1 PLAPPRKG
9 EGNPGG
15 TWGLVRDRK
24 WRAIALQVLV
34 VVLLVG
40 GVSWLV
46 SNAVVNLQKQ
56 NIASGFSF
64 LGRTAGFDIS
74 QALIGYKNTDT
85 YARAFWVGLMNTL
98 LVAGVATVLATV
110 LGFAL
115 GVARLSSNWI
125 VAKLALVYVEIV
137 RNVPLLLWLLMVYF
151 GVMLR
156 LPPPGDNVWLNQRGL
171 YLPEVGLSA
180 GGVLI
185 LGHLLVSAIVVRL
198 VMRHPGVRLEAAKS
212 PGGKA
217 QLALICWGAVLFV
230 AVLIALILGM
240 RGMYPLSVQW
250 PTMGR
255 FNVEG
260 GVAILPELM
269 ALVIGLV
276 TYTAAYI
283 GEIVRA
289 GIQSVGVG
297 QRQAA
302 AALGL
307 DGGQALRFV
316 VVPQGMRAIIPPL
329 TNQYVNLAK
338 NSSLAVAV
346 GYPDLVSVFAGT
358 ILNHTNQAVETIAIT
373 MAVYLA
379 LSLAISGVMG
389 VFNAR
394 VALKER

>member
-1 PLAPPRKG
+1 MTAQ
-9 EGNPGG
+9 
-15 TWGLVRDRK
+15 
-24 WRAIALQVLV
+24 WRGIALQVAV
-34 VVLLVG
+34 VALLVW
-40 GVSWLV
+40 GVSWLAA
-46 SNAVVNLQKQ
+46 NAVENLQKQ

-74 QALIGYKNTDT
+74 QALIEYKNTDT
-85 YARAFWVGLMNTL
+85 YARAFWVGLLNTL
-98 LVAGVATVLATV
+98 LVAAVATVLATV

-115 GVARLSSNWI
+115 GVARLSSNWV

-137 RNVPLLLWLLMVYF
+137 RNVPLLLWLFMVYF

-156 LPPPGDNVWLNQRGL
+156 LPPPGESVSLLGGMLNQRGL
-171 YLPEVGLSA
+171 YLPVVAGAGQLVAGVGLLVM
-180 GGVLI
+180 GGWASWAMCDARGWRWVDFAI
-185 LGHLLVSAIVVRL
+185 LGLFLI
-198 VMRHPGVRLEAAKS
+198 PGCAALS
-212 PGGKA
+212 FS
-217 QLALICWGAVLFV
+217 W
-230 AVLIALILGM
+230 
-240 RGMYPLSVQW
+240 PLRFDV
-250 PTMGR
+250 PAMGR

-260 GVAILPELM
+260 GVALLPELL

-276 TYTAAYI
+276 TYTGAYI

-297 QRQAA
+297 QRQSAS
-302 AALGL
+302 ALGL
-307 DGGQALRFV
+307 DEGQSLRFV
-316 VVPQGMRAIIPPL
+316 IVPQGLRAIIPPL

-373 MAVYLA
+373 MAVYLVMS
-379 LSLAISGVMG
+379 LSISGGMG

>member
-1 PLAPPRKG
+1 MMGASKRGLPPG
-9 EGNPGG
+9 
-15 TWGLVRDRK
+15 VRELD
-24 WRAIALQVLV
+24 WRSVVAQVLV
-34 VVLLVG
+34 VAVLAA

-46 SNAVVNLQKQ
+46 SNAAVNLQKQ

-64 LGRTAGFDIS
+64 LRRTAGFDIS
-74 QALIGYKNTDT
+74 QALIGYQNTDT
-85 YARAFWVGLMNTL
+85 YARAFFVGLLNTL
-98 LVAGVATVLATV
+98 LVAGVSTVLATV

-125 VAKLALVYVEIV
+125 VAKLALVYVETV

-156 LPPPGDNVWLNQRGL
+156 LPPPGESVHVMGGLLNQRGL
-171 YLPEVGLSA
+171 YLPEFAGLGTLAAAA
-180 GGVLI
+180 GLTALGVW
-185 LGHLLVSAIVVRL
+185 A
-198 VMRHPGVRLEAAKS
+198 GVQLQRT
-212 PGGKA
+212 GGGRA
-217 QLALICWGAVLFV
+217 
-230 AVLIALILGM
+230 
-240 RGMYPLSVQW
+240 VQW
-250 PTMGR
+250 TAADRVLMALMLVLGLAAWMQAWGQPVVWPAMGR
-255 FNVEG
+255 FNIEG

-276 TYTAAYI
+276 TYTGAYI

-289 GIQSVGVG
+289 GIQSVGKG

-307 DGGQALRFV
+307 GEADTLRLV
-316 VVPQGMRAIIPPL
+316 VVPQGLRAIIPPL

-338 NSSLAVAV
+338 NSSLAVAI

-373 MAVYLA
+373 MAVYLV

>member
-1 PLAPPRKG
+1 M
-9 EGNPGG
+9 EF
-15 TWGLVRDRK
+15 VYDRK
-24 WRAIALQVLV
+24 WRGVALQVVLV
-34 VVLLVG
+34 ALLVW
-40 GVSWLV
+40 GVSWLAA
-46 SNAVVNLQKQ
+46 NAVANLQKQ
-56 NIASGFSF
+56 NIASGFAF

-74 QALIGYKNTDT
+74 QALIDYKNTDT
-85 YARAFWVGLMNTL
+85 YARAFWVGLLNTL
-98 LVAGVATVLATV
+98 LVAAVATVLATV

-125 VAKLALVYVEIV
+125 VAKIALVYVEIV
-137 RNVPLLLWLLMVYF
+137 RNVPLLLWLFMVYF

-156 LPPPGDNVWLNQRGL
+156 LPPPGESLQLLGGMLNQRGL
-171 YLPEVGLSA
+171 YLPVVADGGQLIAAAGLLVLGVGA
-180 GGVLI
+180 GCLMRGARVSTARRWQLVDAVI
-185 LGHLLVSAIVVRL
+185 LGLLLI
-198 VMRHPGVRLEAAKS
+198 PGVVALS
-212 PGGKA
+212 
-217 QLALICWGAVLFV
+217 LAW
-230 AVLIALILGM
+230 
-240 RGMYPLSVQW
+240 PLQFDV
-250 PTMGR
+250 PAMGR

-260 GVAILPELM
+260 GLALLPELM

-276 TYTAAYI
+276 TYTGAYI

-302 AALGL
+302 SALGL
-307 DGGQALRFV
+307 NVGQALRFV
-316 VVPQGMRAIIPPL
+316 IVPQGLRAIIPPL

-373 MAVYLA
+373 MAMYLV

-394 VALKER
+394 VALKEQ

>member
-1 PLAPPRKG
+1 MTA
-9 EGNPGG
+9 
-15 TWGLVRDRK
+15 VRRSATDRN
-24 WRAIALQVLV
+24 WRSIALQVLV
-34 VVLLVG
+34 VVLLLSGVG
-40 GVSWLV
+40 WLV
-46 SNAVVNLQKQ
+46 SNAVENLQKQ

-74 QALIGYKNTDT
+74 QALIDYKNTDT
-85 YARAFWVGLMNTL
+85 YARAFWAGLLNTL
-98 LVAGVATVLATV
+98 LVAAVGAVLATV

-137 RNVPLLLWLLMVYF
+137 RNVPLLLWLFMIYF
-151 GVMLR
+151 GVLLH
-156 LPPPGDNVWLNQRGL
+156 LPPPGESVHVLGGMLNQRGL
-171 YLPEVGLSA
+171 YLPVVGGGGQLIAGVGL
-180 GGVLI
+180 
-185 LGHLLVSAIVVRL
+185 
-198 VMRHPGVRLEAAKS
+198 
-212 PGGKA
+212 
-217 QLALICWGAVLFV
+217 LALGAG
-230 AVLIALILGM
+230 AGWGM
-240 RGMYPLSVQW
+240 RGAGKRNWRGADAVLLGLFLVPGLAALSLAWPLRFDV
-250 PTMGR
+250 PAMGR

-276 TYTAAYI
+276 TYTGAYI

-289 GIQSVGVG
+289 GIQSVGIG

-302 AALGL
+302 SALGL
-307 DGGQALRFV
+307 DEGQALRFV
-316 VVPQGMRAIIPPL
+316 IVPQGLRAIIPPL
-329 TNQYVNLAK
+329 TNQYIGLAK

-394 VALKER
+394 VALRER